1 MKFMDSAC
9 LRGDFEIRVFR
20 KGVEIEH
27 YQDKNMIMASARDA
41 LSRLIGGNG
50 AGKVVTKIGVG
61 VNGIEPKP
69 TDSGLTNGYAKDVS
83 GCAYPAT
90 GEARFAFTIA
100 AGEANG
106 MAIREF
112 GLLCS
117 DGTLFARKT
126 RGVIE
131 KADDIEITG
140 TWTIK
145 F

>member
-1 MKFMDSAC
+1 MKFVDSAC

-20 KGVEIEH
+20 NGVEIEH

-41 LSRLIGGNG
+41 LARLIGGNG
-50 AGKVVTKIGVG
+50 SGKVVTRIGVG
-61 VNGIEPKP
+61 VNGTDPKP
-69 TDSGLTNGYAKDVS
+69 TDTGLKDGYAKNVN
-83 GCAYPAT
+83 GCTYPAT
-90 GEARFAFTIA
+90 GEACFAFTIA

-126 RGVIE
+126 RGIIE

>member
-1 MKFMDSAC
+1 MNFRDDAR
-9 LRGDFEIRVFR
+9 LRGVFEIRVIKAGR
-20 KGVEIEH
+20 ELEH
-27 YQDKNMIMASARDA
+27 YRDENMIMSSARDA
-41 LSRLIGGNG
+41 LARLISG
-50 AGKVVTKIGVG
+50 AGSGKTVTKIGVG
-61 VNGIEPKP
+61 TNGNGP
-69 TDSGLTNGYAKDVS
+69 TPDDKGLTGAYSKPVS
-83 GCAYPAT
+83 GCTYPAT
-90 GEARFAFTIA
+90 GEACFAFTIG

-106 MAIREF
+106 KSIREF